1 MALSLNSFQSKKR
14 KRKKRKSNIPFLMN
28 KFFHSDPVKNV
39 VTFSISIYE
48 SLPEAFN
55 KYIYKIDA

>member
-1 MALSLNSFQSKKR
+1 
-14 KRKKRKSNIPFLMN
+14 MN

-55 KYIYKIDA
+55 KYIYKIDAW